1 MLEVSEKYFPL
12 IEKQLSSS
20 LTVKEFCKANGINHK
35 TLYHWKKKYLE
46 GKKAGGRV
54 SKTGFTALSVADVA
68 KETEV
73 IIKYADGTRL
83 TLSGTPAAALVKQF
97 LPAFKS

>member
-1 MLEVSEKYFPL
+1 MREVSEKYFPL
-12 IEKQLSSS
+12 IEKQLSSN
-20 LTVKEFCKANGINHK
+20 LTVKEFCKANGINYK
-35 TLYHWKKKYLE
+35 TLYYWKKKYLE

-73 IIKYADGTRL
+73 IIQYADGTLL
-83 TLSGTPAAALVKQF
+83 TLSGTSSAAMVKQF

>member
-20 LTVKEFCKANGINHK
+20 LTVKEFCKANGINYK
-35 TLYHWKKKYLE
+35 TLYYWKKKYRE

-54 SKTGFTALSVADVA
+54 SKTGFTALW
-68 KETEV
+68 
-73 IIKYADGTRL
+73 
-83 TLSGTPAAALVKQF
+83 
-97 LPAFKS
+97 

>member
-1 MLEVSEKYFPL
+1 MREFSEKYFPL

-20 LTVKEFCKANGINHK
+20 LTVKEFCKANGINYK

-46 GKKAGGRV
+46 RNKANGQV
-54 SKTGFTALSVADVA
+54 SNSGFTALSVVDVA
-68 KETEV
+68 KETEF
-73 IIKYADGTRL
+73 IIQYPDGTRL
-83 TLSGTPAAALVKQF
+83 VLSGSSSAAMVKQF

>member
-20 LTVKEFCKANGINHK
+20 LTVKEFCKANGLNHK

-46 GKKAGGRV
+46 RNKASV
-54 SKTGFTALSVADVA
+54 QAIKPGFTALSVVDVA
-68 KETEV
+68 KETEF
-73 IIKYADGTRL
+73 IIQYPDGTRL
-83 TLSGTPAAALVKQF
+83 VLSGSSSAAMVKQF
-97 LPAFKS
+97 VPAFKS

>member
-1 MLEVSEKYFPL
+1 MRELSEKYFPL

-46 GKKAGGRV
+46 RNKASV
-54 SKTGFTALSVADVA
+54 QAIKPGFTALSVVDVA

-73 IIKYADGTRL
+73 IIQYPDGTRL
-83 TLSGTPAAALVKQF
+83 ILCGSSRAAMVKQF
-97 LPAFKS
+97 IPAFSK

>member
-20 LTVKEFCKANGINHK
+20 LTVKEFCKANGLNHK

-46 GKKAGGRV
+46 RN
-54 SKTGFTALSVADVA
+54 KTSVQAIKPGFTALSVVDVA
-68 KETEV
+68 KETEF
-73 IIKYADGTRL
+73 IIQYPDGTRL
-83 TLSGTPAAALVKQF
+83 VLSGSSSAAMVKQF

>member
-20 LTVKEFCKANGINHK
+20 LTVKEFCKANGLNHK

-46 GKKAGGRV
+46 RNKASV
-54 SKTGFTALSVADVA
+54 QAIKPGFTALSVVDVA
-68 KETEV
+68 KETEF
-73 IIKYADGTRL
+73 IIQYPDGTRL
-83 TLSGTPAAALVKQF
+83 TLSGSSSAAMVKQF
-97 LPAFKS
+97 VPAFKS

>member
-1 MLEVSEKYFPL
+1 MRELSEKYFPL
-12 IEKQLSSS
+12 VEKHQSSNLS
-20 LTVKEFCKANGINHK
+20 VKEFCKANGINDK
-35 TLYHWKKKYLE
+35 TLYYWKKKYRE

-73 IIKYADGTRL
+73 IIQYADGTRL
-83 TLSGTPAAALVKQF
+83 TLSGTSTTALVKQF

>member
-46 GKKAGGRV
+46 GKKASV
-54 SKTGFTALSVADVA
+54 QAIKPGFTALSVVDVA
-68 KETEV
+68 KETEF
-73 IIKYADGTRL
+73 IIQYADGTRL
-83 TLSGTPAAALVKQF
+83 TLSGTSTAALVKQF
-97 LPAFKS
+97 LPAFKL

>member
-1 MLEVSEKYFPL
+1 MREVSEKYFPL
-12 IEKQLSSS
+12 IEKQLSSN

-46 GKKAGGRV
+46 RNKASV
-54 SKTGFTALSVADVA
+54 QAIKPGFTPLSVVNVA
-68 KETEV
+68 KETEF
-73 IIKYADGTRL
+73 IIQYPDGTRL
-83 TLSGTPAAALVKQF
+83 TLSGSSSVAMVKQF

>member
-1 MLEVSEKYFPL
+1 MREVSEKYFPL
-12 IEKQLSSS
+12 IEKQLSSN
-20 LTVKEFCKANGINHK
+20 LTVKEFCKANGINYK
-35 TLYHWKKKYLE
+35 TLYYWKKKYLE
-46 GKKAGGRV
+46 GKKAGGPV

-73 IIKYADGTRL
+73 IIQYADGTRL
-83 TLSGTPAAALVKQF
+83 TLSGTSTAALIKQF

>member
-20 LTVKEFCKANGINHK
+20 LTVKEFCKANGLNHK

-46 GKKAGGRV
+46 RNKASV
-54 SKTGFTALSVADVA
+54 QAIKPGFTALSVVDVA
-68 KETEV
+68 KETEF
-73 IIKYADGTRL
+73 IIQYPDGTRL
-83 TLSGTPAAALVKQF
+83 TLSGSSSAAMVKQF
-97 LPAFKS
+97 IPAFNK

>member
-20 LTVKEFCKANGINHK
+20 LTVKEFCKANGLNHK

-46 GKKAGGRV
+46 RNKASV
-54 SKTGFTALSVADVA
+54 QAIKPGFTALSVVDVA
-68 KETEV
+68 KETEF
-73 IIKYADGTRL
+73 IIQYPDGTRL
-83 TLSGTPAAALVKQF
+83 TLSGSSSVAMVKQF

>member
-20 LTVKEFCKANGINHK
+20 LTVKEFCKANGLNHK

-46 GKKAGGRV
+46 RNKASV
-54 SKTGFTALSVADVA
+54 QAIKPGFTALSVVDVA
-68 KETEV
+68 KETEF
-73 IIKYADGTRL
+73 IIQYPDGTRL
-83 TLSGTPAAALVKQF
+83 VLSGSSSAAMVKQF
-97 LPAFKS
+97 LPDFKS

>member
-1 MLEVSEKYFPL
+1 MRELSEKYFPL
-12 IEKQLSSS
+12 IEKQLSSR

-46 GKKAGGRV
+46 RN
-54 SKTGFTALSVADVA
+54 KTSGQAIKPGFTALSVVDVA

-73 IIKYADGTRL
+73 IIQYPDGTRL
-83 TLSGTPAAALVKQF
+83 ILCGSSRAAMVKQF
-97 LPAFKS
+97 IPAFSK

>member
-1 MLEVSEKYFPL
+1 MRELSEKYFPL

-46 GKKAGGRV
+46 RNKASVQGI
-54 SKTGFTALSVADVA
+54 KPGFTALSVVDVA
-68 KETEV
+68 KETEF
-73 IIKYADGTRL
+73 IIQYPDGTRV
-83 TLSGTPAAALVKQF
+83 TLSGSASVAMVKQP